1 MQLIR
6 RGDRGPAV
14 AEVRAM
20 LHALGLLPSAEPPL
34 GHAIEDVE
42 YDAATERAVRAFQQ
56 QRGLSADGIVGAET
70 YRTLEEAR
78 WSLGDR
84 VLYRKVGHA
93 FVGDDVVTLQTW
105 LLDRGFDVGRL
116 DGIFGPRTE
125 AALAEF
131 QRNVGLPAD
140 GIFGP
145 TTLRAIQRLRRAV
158 GGGRADHMREHEA
171 LFRSGPALAGK
182 TVIVDPGHGGTDPG
196 WIANGLVEADVVYDI
211 AARLEG
217 RLAAA
222 GAIPFLTRSA
232 DGDVSIEDRATFANA
247 AEADLYLAIHLDGAQ
262 SPHPRGVATYYFGN
276 ARVGASATGARL
288 ADLVQREVV
297 ARTDLLDCRTHPQS
311 WDLLRLTRMPAVELC
326 CGYLTNAHD
335 AARLGDPEFR
345 DTIAEAALAAVQRL
359 YLPVADDPGTGQL
372 RLADLTRA

>member
-20 LHALGLLPSAEPPL
+20 LHALGLLPAAEPPL
-34 GHAIEDVE
+34 GHGDVE
-42 YDAATERAVRAFQQ
+42 YDGATERAVRAFQQ
-56 QRGLSADGIVGAET
+56 QRGLAADGVVGPET

-84 VLYRKVGHA
+84 TLYRKVGHP
-93 FVGDDVVTLQTW
+93 FVGDDVVELQTW

-116 DGIFGPRTE
+116 DGIFGLRTE

-131 QRNVGLPAD
+131 QRNVGLTPD
-140 GIFGP
+140 GILGP
-145 TTLRAIQRLRRAV
+145 ASLRAIRRLRRAV
-158 GGGRADHMREHEA
+158 RGGRADHMREHEA

-222 GAIPFLTRSA
+222 GAIPFLTRSV
-232 DGDVSIEDRATFANA
+232 DGDVRIEDRAAFANS
-247 AEADLYLAIHLDGAQ
+247 AEADLYLSVHLDGAH

-297 ARTDLLDCRTHPQS
+297 ARTDLLDCRSHPQS

>member
-20 LHALGLLPSAEPPL
+20 LHALGLLPAGEPPF
-34 GHAIEDVE
+34 GHAVEDLE

-56 QRGLSADGIVGAET
+56 QRGLAADGIVGAET

-84 VLYRKVGHA
+84 MLYRQVGHP
-93 FVGDDVVTLQTW
+93 FVGDDVVALQRW

-131 QRNVGLPAD
+131 QRNVGLSGD
-140 GIFGP
+140 GILGP
-145 TTLRAIQRLRRAV
+145 ATLRAIERLRRAV
-158 GGGRADHMREHEA
+158 GGGRPDHMREHEA

-182 TVIVDPGHGGTDPG
+182 TVIVDPGHGGADRG
-196 WIANGLVEADVVYDI
+196 FEVNGLVEADVVYDI
-211 AARLEG
+211 AARFEG

-232 DGDVSIEDRATFANA
+232 DGDVPVEDRAAFANS
-247 AEADLYLAIHLDGAQ
+247 AEADLYVALHLDGCD
-262 SPHPRGVATYYFGN
+262 SPNPRGVATYYFGN

-288 ADLVQREVV
+288 ADLVQREIV
-297 ARTDLLDCRTHPQS
+297 ARTDLVDGRTHPQS
-311 WDLLRLTRMPAVELC
+311 WDLLRLTRMPAVEVC
-326 CGYLTNAHD
+326 CGYATNAHD
-335 AARLGDPEFR
+335 AARLLDPEFR
-345 DTIAEAALAAVQRL
+345 DTIAEALLAAVHRL

-372 RLADLTRA
+372 RLADLSRA

>member
-14 AEVRAM
+14 AEVRSM
-20 LHALGLLPSAEPPL
+20 LHALGLLADVAGDAYGEAEF
-34 GHAIEDVE
+34 
-42 YDAATERAVRAFQQ
+42 DAATERAVRAFQQ
-56 QRGLSADGIVGAET
+56 GRGLAADGIVGAET

-84 VLYRKVGHA
+84 TLYRQVGHP
-93 FVGDDVVTLQTW
+93 FVGDDVVALQAW
-105 LLDRGFDVGRL
+105 LLDRGFDAGRR
-116 DGIFGPRTE
+116 DGIFGARTE
-125 AALAEF
+125 AALVEF
-131 QRNVGLPAD
+131 QRNVGLKPD

-145 TTLRAIQRLRRAV
+145 QTQRAIDRLRRAV

-182 TVIVDPGHGGTDPG
+182 TVIVDPGHGGADRG
-196 WIANGLVEADVVYDI
+196 WTSGALVEADLAYDI

-232 DGDVSIEDRATFANA
+232 DGDVSVADRAEFANS
-247 AEADLYLAIHLDGAQ
+247 AEADLYLSIHVDG
-262 SPHPRGVATYYFGN
+262 SPSARCQGVATYYFGN
-276 ARVGASATGARL
+276 ARSGASAVGERL

-311 WDLLRLTRMPAVELC
+311 WELLRLTRMPAVQVDA
-326 CGYLTNAHD
+326 GYLTNAHD
-335 AARLGDPEFR
+335 AARLGEPEFR
-345 DTIAEAALAAVQRL
+345 DTIAEALLAGVQRL
-359 YLPVADDPGTGQL
+359 YLPAAQDPGTGQL

>member
-1 MQLIR
+1 
-6 RGDRGPAV
+6 
-14 AEVRAM
+14 M
-20 LHALGLLPSAEPPL
+20 LHALGLLPGAEPPL
-34 GHAIEDVE
+34 CHAVDDVE

-56 QRGLSADGIVGAET
+56 QRRLAADGLVGAET

-84 VLYRKVGHA
+84 MLFRQPGRP
-93 FVGDDVVTLQTW
+93 FVGDDVVALQTW

-116 DGIFGPRTE
+116 DGIFGVRTE

-131 QRNVGLPAD
+131 QRNVGLSGD
-140 GIFGP
+140 GILGP
-145 TTLRAIQRLRRAV
+145 ATLRAIERLRRAV

-182 TVIVDPGHGGTDPG
+182 TVIVDPAHGGSDTG
-196 WIANGLVEADVVYDI
+196 VVAHGLVEADVVYDI
-211 AARLEG
+211 AARVEG

-232 DGDVSIEDRATFANA
+232 DGDIGVEDRASFANS
-247 AEADLYLAIHLDGAQ
+247 AEADLYLAIHLDGAA
-262 SPHPRGVATYYFGN
+262 SPRPSGVATYYFGN

-311 WDLLRLTRMPAVELC
+311 WDLLRLTRMPAVEIC
-326 CGYLTNAHD
+326 CGYLTNPHD
-335 AARLGDPEFR
+335 AARLREPEFR
-345 DTIAEAALAAVQRL
+345 DTIAEAVLAAVQRL

>member
-20 LHALGLLPSAEPPL
+20 LHSLGLLGDVARDSFA
-34 GHAIEDVE
+34 DVE
-42 YDAATERAVRAFQQ
+42 YDEATERAVRAFQQ
-56 QRGLSADGIVGAET
+56 QRGLAADGIVGVES
-70 YRTLEEAR
+70 YRALEEAR
-78 WSLGDR
+78 WQLGDR
-84 VLYRKVGHA
+84 MLYRVVGHP
-93 FVGDDVVTLQTW
+93 FVGDDVLALQTW
-105 LLDRGFDVGRL
+105 LLERGFDTGRR
-116 DGIFGPRTE
+116 DGIFGVRTE

-131 QRNVGLPAD
+131 QRNVGLTPD
-140 GIFGP
+140 GVFGP
-145 TTLRAIQRLRRAV
+145 RTHRAIGQLRRAV
-158 GGGRADHMREHEA
+158 GGGRHDHMREVEA

-182 TVIVDPGHGGTDPG
+182 TVIVDPGHGGGDPG
-196 WIANGLVEADVVYDI
+196 CAGYGLVESEVTYDV

-232 DGDVSIEDRATFANA
+232 DGEVSIADRAEFANA
-247 AEADLYLAIHLDGAQ
+247 AEADLYVAIHCDSAPSAAPQ
-262 SPHPRGVATYYFGN
+262 GVATYYFGN
-276 ARVGASATGARL
+276 ARIGASATGERL

-311 WDLLRLTRMPAVELC
+311 WDLLRLTRMPAVEVVP
-326 CGYLTNAHD
+326 GYLTNPHD

-345 DTIAEAALAAVQRL
+345 DTVAEALLAAVSRL
-359 YLPVADDPGTGQL
+359 YLPAADDPGTGQL
-372 RLADLTRA
+372 RIGDLTRA

>member
-1 MQLIR
+1 
-6 RGDRGPAV
+6 
-14 AEVRAM
+14 M
-20 LHALGLLPSAEPPL
+20 LHALGLLPAADPPL
-34 GHAIEDVE
+34 GHGVGDVE
-42 YDAATERAVRAFQQ
+42 YDAAAERAVRAFQQ
-56 QRGLSADGIVGAET
+56 QRGLASDGIVGAET

-84 VLYRKVGHA
+84 TLYRKVGHP
-93 FVGDDVVTLQTW
+93 FVGDDVSELQRW

-116 DGIFGPRTE
+116 DGIFGVRTE

-131 QRNVGLPAD
+131 QRNVGLAGD

-145 TTLRAIQRLRRAV
+145 ATLRAINRLRRAV
-158 GGGRADHMREHEA
+158 GGGRADHMREHEE

-182 TVIVDPGHGGTDPG
+182 TVIVDPGHGGADAG
-196 WIANGLVEADVVYDI
+196 WIAHGLIEADVVYDI

-232 DGDVSIEDRATFANA
+232 DGNVPVADRAAFANS
-247 AEADLYLAIHLDGAQ
+247 AEADLYVAVHLDG
-262 SPHPRGVATYYFGN
+262 SPSPRPQGVATYYFGN
-276 ARVGASATGARL
+276 ARVGAAATGARL

-297 ARTDLLDCRTHPQS
+297 ARTDLLDCHTHPQS
-311 WDLLRLTRMPAVELC
+311 WDLLRLTRMPAVEVC

-345 DTIAEAALAAVQRL
+345 DTIAEALLAAVQRL
-359 YLPVADDPGTGQL
+359 YLPTADDPGTGQL
-372 RLADLTRA
+372 RIADLTRA